1 MILKPLFSEWLSTHL
16 NGCLS
21 EWRQLSSS
29 PQLLE
34 FSLPSRKNEWINRG
48 VSNMK
53 KKVIGIIAA
62 IVVVLGLSLVVY
74 NQIIPNEYVPA
85 ADEIALHLQLD
96 TEEDVGLLVYDYRV
110 DSHEYSGGISN
121 ADGSLIKRDADNIVV
136 LNKEELNNVA
146 DTFELS
152 MQFRIITEYVVPNY
166 ENVYPDDI
174 TKYIE
179 PISWEAHFGESYFI
193 TITGDK
199 ANGYKAVLN

>member
-1 MILKPLFSEWLSTHL
+1 
-16 NGCLS
+16 
-21 EWRQLSSS
+21 
-29 PQLLE
+29 
-34 FSLPSRKNEWINRG
+34 
-48 VSNMK
+48 MK
-53 KKVIGIIAA
+53 KKVIGIVAA

-85 ADEIALHLQLD
+85 DDEIALHLQFD
-96 TEEDVGLLVYDYRV
+96 TEEDIGLLGYDYRV

-174 TKYIE
+174 TKYME